1 MHRRTFRSRPTPLL
15 AKPTVT
21 VLKQS
26 SVYPT
31 IGGDE
36 IPGFF
41 STLVARSQLSS
52 RARTTGACSLSR
64 IFPVARTGDLPACQ
78 GWVYSGIDNGD
89 NFLKKN

>member
-1 MHRRTFRSRPTPLL
+1 
-15 AKPTVT
+15 VT

-36 IPGFF
+36 TGFF
-41 STLVARSQLSS
+41 LDIGRTL
-52 RARTTGACSLSR
+52 TTVQPCADNWCLLAVPDLPGG
-64 IFPVARTGDLPACQ
+64 PHGDLPAGQ
-78 GWVYSGIDNGD
+78 GRVYSGIDNGD